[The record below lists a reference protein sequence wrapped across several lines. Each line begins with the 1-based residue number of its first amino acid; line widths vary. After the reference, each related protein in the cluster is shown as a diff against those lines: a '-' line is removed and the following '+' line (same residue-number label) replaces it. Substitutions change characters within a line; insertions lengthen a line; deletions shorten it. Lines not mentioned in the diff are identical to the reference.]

1 MLAAPPAVLLESLP
15 AGRQAPRTVSSTGR
29 YSILAHRPFLNFR
42 YEHGHL
48 SLAGPGLK
56 TKSFTTRNPFIAL
69 RSLVRSYAVPPSPG
83 LPPFSAGAI
92 GYLSY
97 ECKDFLLPRSCSRL
111 GNDTVVPE
119 MNFLFFD
126 HSVVW
131 DHLERCVFFCG
142 EAPEDLE
149 RECRQ
154 TLEQNMRGQLEARSS
169 ELGWFAPSSQL
180 PAPDLSMDIRS
191 SMRQDEYQEAVR
203 RVQREISAGEIFQ
216 ANLSHRFE
224 FALPQGAREA
234 YGRLREVNPSPFFGL
249 FEGGDFEIVSGS
261 PERLLR
267 LSGRTLDTRPI
278 AGTRKRGRDWKQDEA
293 LGAELLLSEKER
305 AEHVML
311 VDLERNDLGRVCE
324 YGSVCVD
331 ELMAV
336 EDYSHVKHIVS
347 NVRGLLRE
355 GLDAFDALG
364 AFFPGG
370 TITGAPK
377 VRCAQIIDQIETV
390 PRGPYTGSLGY
401 LSFSGEMDFNILIR
415 SLVVKDGVATLHA
428 GAGIV
433 ADSDPAKEYDETLH
447 KAEAVLE
454 AVFGAEKVR
463 HFFRERGLTSRVS

>member
-1 MLAAPPAVLLESLP
+1 MTVRALCCDWFSEPWELYQALAVPPAVLLES
-15 AGRQAPRTVSSTGR
+15 ARTVSSTGR
-29 YSILAHRPFLNFR
+29 YSILAHRPFLDLR
-42 YEHGHL
+42 YEQGRL
-48 SLAGPGLK
+48 SLSRPGLT
-56 TKSFTTRNPFIAL
+56 TKSFVTRNPFTAL
-69 RSLVRSYAVPPSPG
+69 QSAVRSYTFSPSPG

-97 ECKDFLLPRSCSRL
+97 ECKDSFLPRAGSRL
-111 GNDTVVPE
+111 RNDTRVPD

-131 DHLERCVFFCG
+131 DHRERCIFFCG
-142 EAPEDLE
+142 EKPEDLE
-149 RECRQ
+149 KECRQ
-154 TLEQNMRGQLEARSS
+154 AVSRAAARHLPFFS
-169 ELGWFAPSSQL
+169 EEGSG
-180 PAPDLSMDIRS
+180 MDIRS
-191 SMRQDEYQEAVR
+191 SMQKDEYEEAVR

-234 YGRLREVNPSPFFGL
+234 YSRLREVNPSSFFGL

-267 LSGRTLDTRPI
+267 LLGRALDTRPI
-278 AGTRKRGRDWKQDEA
+278 AGTRKRGKNWKQDEA

-324 YGSVCVD
+324 YGSVHVD
-331 ELMAV
+331 EFMAV

-355 GLDAFDALG
+355 DLDALDALA

-377 VRCAQIIDQIETV
+377 IRCAQIIDQIETV

-401 LSFSGEMDFNILIR
+401 LSFTGEMDFNILIR

-433 ADSDPAKEYDETLH
+433 ADSDPAKEYYETLH

-463 HFFRERGLTSRVS
+463 HFFRERGLAARVS